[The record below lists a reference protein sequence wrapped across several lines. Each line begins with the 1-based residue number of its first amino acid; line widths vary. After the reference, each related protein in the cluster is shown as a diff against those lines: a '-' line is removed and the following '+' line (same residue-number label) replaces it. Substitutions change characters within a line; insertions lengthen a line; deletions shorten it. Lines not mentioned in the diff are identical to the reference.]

1 MIAIT
6 RDVSRTIQQAEL
18 THLEPQRIDFV
29 LAGHQHDQYRLLL
42 ESLGCEVVKLPA
54 DDRYPDCVFIEDT
67 AIVFE
72 DLAVITRPGAES
84 RRGETR
90 VVADALEQY
99 RPLVHI
105 EAPAT
110 IDGGDVLVL
119 DERLYVGLSERTN
132 EAAIAQLRFH
142 TRREVIPVRVDGCL
156 HLKTGVTRVSRD
168 TLLINRNC
176 VDETA
181 FTGWSFIDV
190 DPSEPFVEAA
200 RERQPGVGVQRA
212 AAEELPFDD
221 RAFDAALAQL
231 VVHFMADPV
240 AGLREMGR
248 VTRKDGVVAACV
260 WDHTGD
266 QGPLSLFWRA
276 ARELDPDVVGESQL
290 AGAREGHLGELFRT
304 AGLNEIEESALSVSV
319 EHPGF
324 EEWWEPF
331 TLGVGPAGGY
341 AVGLD
346 AKRQA
351 ELRERCRAVLPGP
364 PFRVTAL
371 AWAARAFV

>member
-190 DPSEPFVEAA
+190 DPSEPF
-200 RERQPGVGVQRA
+200 GGN
-212 AAEELPFDD
+212 
-221 RAFDAALAQL
+221 ALL
-231 VVHFMADPV
+231 IN
-240 AGLREMGR
+240 
-248 VTRKDGVVAACV
+248 
-260 WDHTGD
+260 
-266 QGPLSLFWRA
+266 
-276 ARELDPDVVGESQL
+276 DVVIYPSEL
-290 AGAREGHLGELFRT
+290 TRTRARLEAH
-304 AGLNEIEESALSVSV
+304 
-319 EHPGF
+319 
-324 EEWWEPF
+324 
-331 TLGVGPAGGY
+331 
-341 AVGLD
+341 GLD
-346 AKRQA
+346 V
-351 ELRERCRAVLPGP
+351 RAVDQSELAKAEGG
-364 PFRVTAL
+364 VTCCSHGIVL
-371 AWAARAFV
+371 